1 MQICLRKFTFLPGIS
16 ILTTLRLPSGAICV
30 RIYTFA
36 PSRQPSLSADCLMD
50 KNQFM
55 HALSSAYH
63 KNRPFINHE
72 NIQVAC
78 QPPKVVV
85 SMKTEY

>member
-1 MQICLRKFTFLPGIS
+1 
-16 ILTTLRLPSGAICV
+16 
-30 RIYTFA
+30 
-36 PSRQPSLSADCLMD
+36 MD